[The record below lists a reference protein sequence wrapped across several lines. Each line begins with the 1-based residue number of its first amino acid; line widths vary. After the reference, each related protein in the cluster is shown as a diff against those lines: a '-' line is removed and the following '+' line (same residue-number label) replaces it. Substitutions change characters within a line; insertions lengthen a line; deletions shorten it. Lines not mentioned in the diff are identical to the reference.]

1 MLLLWAI
8 ESAGSERILALS
20 DAGDISLLL
29 GSDEVPPVHEHNAA
43 GRSPFLLTCDHY
55 GRLIPRV
62 LGDLGLPESE
72 LTRHIAW
79 DIGIAG
85 VAEQLS
91 KQLDAH
97 LIVQR
102 YSRLVVDCNRPPHVA
117 SSIPR
122 ISEATTI
129 SGNEGISREAAAIRR
144 AEIFDPYHRRIDA
157 IIDARRSASLPTVLV
172 SLHSFTPVYAGIARP
187 WHIGTLYHRDTK
199 LPPLLLKLLRDEPD
213 LVVGDNEPYAVS
225 DETDYTIPVHGE
237 ARGLMNTGIEIRQD
251 LIADPAGQRQWAD
264 RLARI
269 FGEIETTLRAQR
281 LLPA

>member
-29 GSDEVPPVHEHNAA
+29 GSDEVPPVLELNAA

-55 GRLIPRV
+55 GRLIPRA

-79 DIGIAG
+79 DIGISG
-85 VAEQLS
+85 VAEALS
-91 KQLDAH
+91 GHLGAH
-97 LIVQR
+97 LIAQR
-102 YSRLVVDCNRPPHVA
+102 YSRLVIDCNRPPCA
-117 SSIPR
+117 GSSVPR

-129 SGNEGISREAAAIRR
+129 PRNEGLSREAADLRR
-144 AEIFDPYHRRIDA
+144 QVVFDPYHRRIDEVINQRLHA
-157 IIDARRSASLPTVLV
+157 GWPTVLL
-172 SLHSFTPVYAGIARP
+172 SLHSFTPIYAGIARP
-187 WHIGTLYHRDTK
+187 WHIGALYHRDTK

-251 LIADPAGQRQWAD
+251 LIADPAGQRRWAD